1 MQKIITNNEK
11 ETIFLGKELGKI
23 CRGGEVFVLSGN
35 LGAGKTKLLQGL
47 AQGLGVKERVNSPTF
62 NILKIYKIKKGVS
75 RLGQNIKVFCHIDAY
90 RLESEKDL
98 TFLGV
103 SEFFSQPEV
112 VTAIEWA
119 EKVKKIW
126 PKKARVIKIKS
137 LTEKKREIRIK

>member
-1 MQKIITNNEK
+1 MEKIITNNEK
-11 ETIFLGKELGKI
+11 ETISLGQKLGKI

-47 AQGLGVKERVNSPTF
+47 AKGLGVKERVNSPTF
-62 NILKIYKIKKGVS
+62 NILKIYKINKSNNLLNRGV
-75 RLGQNIKVFCHIDAY
+75 KVFCHIDAY
-90 RLESEKDL
+90 RLESDKDL
-98 TFLGV
+98 ISLGI
-103 SEFFSQPEV
+103 SEFFNQPEV

-137 LTEKKREIRIK
+137 LTEKKREIIIK

>member
-1 MQKIITNNEK
+1 MEKIITNNEK
-11 ETIFLGKELGKI
+11 ETSSLGQKLGKI

-47 AQGLGVKERVNSPTF
+47 AWGLGVKDRVNSPTF
-62 NILKIYKIKKGVS
+62 NILKIYKIKKS
-75 RLGQNIKVFCHIDAY
+75 KSLLQRNIKVFCHIDAY
-90 RLESEKDL
+90 RLQSEKDL
-98 TFLGV
+98 ISLGIL
-103 SEFFSQPEV
+103 EFFNQPEV

-137 LTEKKREIRIK
+137 LTEKKREIAIK